1 MIDEDYVKQCVIPP
15 QYQKTFPRGWFTSE
29 HVANYK
35 MIWQNAPLPKA
46 WIPIE
51 IYMLE
56 IKRMK
61 DEIRKALET
70 VLDSI
75 NEKLN

>member
-1 MIDEDYVKQCVIPP
+1 
-15 QYQKTFPRGWFTSE
+15 
-29 HVANYK
+29 